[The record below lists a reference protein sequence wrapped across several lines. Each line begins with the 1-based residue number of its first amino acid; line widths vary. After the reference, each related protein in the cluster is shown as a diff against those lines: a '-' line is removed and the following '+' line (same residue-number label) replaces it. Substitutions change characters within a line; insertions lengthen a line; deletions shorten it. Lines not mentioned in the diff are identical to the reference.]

1 MSYLRKVQ
9 YHILA
14 AILTG
19 ALLSPSFSNYNKTQ
33 NILAWWGTI
42 YPQFCFMEMP
52 EEDDLQESKPRFHF
66 WIAETIKD
74 LL

>member
-1 MSYLRKVQ
+1 MSYLKRIQ
-9 YHILA
+9 YHILV
-14 AILTG
+14 AILT
-19 ALLSPSFSNYNKTQ
+19 AVIFFPNIENVNKNS

-52 EEDDLQESKPRFHF
+52 EEGKSQEAKPRFHF

-74 LL
+74 LM